1 MPSSRGRSDTSLTE
15 IDRAHVRRQLTDLG
29 VRPSKRLG
37 QNFLVDPTVAQ
48 RVADEASRESA
59 RCLVEIGP
67 GLGSITR
74 RLCRSGAPIVA
85 VEIDR
90 RLAEHLAG
98 EFAGCPSVE
107 IRAEDVLTVD
117 LEEIAAR
124 HGGSVTVVGSIP
136 YSITAP
142 ILKWIV
148 SHRTRIRSAVL
159 VTQREVADKIA
170 ASPGKD
176 GSSLGVYVQAY
187 ADVAV
192 IGRIPRGA
200 FFPVPEVD
208 SSLWS
213 LRFGRPPRF
222 SASEGAFFA
231 VVRALYGARRKT
243 ARNALRRFLPAE
255 DVGRVLEAANVAGVA
270 RGETL
275 GFPQL
280 DAVAREVEGL
290 DGAWGGTFAAGGDKT
305 SDS

>member
-1 MPSSRGRSDTSLTE
+1 MPSSRGRRDTSLTE
-15 IDRAHVRRQLTDLG
+15 LDRAQVRRQLAALE

-37 QNFLVDPTVAQ
+37 QNFLIDPTVAQ
-48 RVADEASRESA
+48 RVADEANRESA
-59 RCLVEIGP
+59 CCLVEIGP

-74 RLCRSGAPIVA
+74 CLCRSGVAVVA
-85 VEIDR
+85 VEVDR
-90 RLAEHLAG
+90 RLAEHLAE
-98 EFAGCPSVE
+98 EFADCPSVE
-107 IRAEDVLTVD
+107 IRAQDVLTVD
-117 LEEIAAR
+117 LDEIAAR

-148 SHRTRIRSAVL
+148 SHRAGIRSAVL
-159 VTQREVADKIA
+159 VTQREVTDKIA

-192 IGRIPRGA
+192 IGRVPRGA

-213 LRFGRPPRF
+213 LRFGRPQRF
-222 SASEGAFFA
+222 TASGDAFFA
-231 VVRALYGARRKT
+231 VVRALYGSRRKA

-255 DVGRVLEAANVAGVA
+255 DVDRVLEAAKVAGIV

-275 GFPQL
+275 GFPEL
-280 DAVAREVEGL
+280 DAVAREVEAL
-290 DGAWGGTFAAGGDKT
+290 DRVWSGTLGAESGET